1 MPSSTTFSFTEE
13 AFLLSSL
20 QEVVMVWARGSGQAN
35 FDLRVI
41 DGVADLNLNFRL
53 GHPSDLHCA
62 PTHNVPP
69 PYQDQDQAAPV
80 LKKRRKSAARRERDR
95 ARAQAFQAGRE
106 AGSETEQPSLILP
119 FSGKMLP
126 IKKFPNTESTA
137 APADDAPQVA
147 AAPVVTTQEAAS
159 QEIVPTAATPSDA
172 APPPAVLTR
181 RILTHS
187 TQKNYIDVNVAK
199 KQLFTTPVKA
209 PPSSQKNEKKSYK
222 MKEEDLWTKL
232 FR

>member
-1 MPSSTTFSFTEE
+1 MPTSTTFSFTEE

-20 QEVVMVWARGSGQAN
+20 QEVVKLWRRGSGQAN
-35 FDLRVI
+35 FDLKVI
-41 DGVADLNLNFRL
+41 DGVAELNLKFKL

-69 PYQDQDQAAPV
+69 PHQDQDQAAPV

-95 ARAQAFQAGRE
+95 VRAQAFQAGRE
-106 AGSETEQPSLILP
+106 TGSETQQTSLILP

-126 IKKFPNTESTA
+126 INNFPNTESAA

-147 AAPVVTTQEAAS
+147 AAPAVTTQEAAS
-159 QEIVPTAATPSDA
+159 LENVPTAATPLDA

-187 TQKNYIDVNVAK
+187 TQKNFIDVNVAK
-199 KQLFTTPVKA
+199 KQLFTTPAKA
-209 PPSSQKNEKKSYK
+209 PPSSQQNDKNSYK

-232 FR
+232 FT